1 MTFASMSYSYLFRLP
16 FGISTKQVSAPSSI
30 AGEVTPV
37 LYSSTREMRLRV
49 LAISL
54 ATVFVSLLLAVPALA
69 EDGEGWYGETDD
81 RVVTAFGLGLVL
93 LFTLMVVVFSAIQ
106 NRGDKRKDEKKAAQ
120 ARQRAGW

>member
-1 MTFASMSYSYLFRLP
+1 
-16 FGISTKQVSAPSSI
+16 
-30 AGEVTPV
+30 
-37 LYSSTREMRLRV
+37 MRLRV

-54 ATVFVSLLLAVPALA
+54 AATLVSLLLATSAMA
-69 EDGEGWYGETDD
+69 ENGEGLYGETDD

>member
-1 MTFASMSYSYLFRLP
+1 
-16 FGISTKQVSAPSSI
+16 
-30 AGEVTPV
+30 
-37 LYSSTREMRLRV
+37 MRLRV

-54 ATVFVSLLLAVPALA
+54 GTVLTSLLLAVPALA

-93 LFTLMVVVFSAIQ
+93 LFTLMVIVFSAIQ
-106 NRGDKRKDEKKAAQ
+106 GRGDKRKEEKKAAQ

>member
-1 MTFASMSYSYLFRLP
+1 
-16 FGISTKQVSAPSSI
+16 
-30 AGEVTPV
+30 
-37 LYSSTREMRLRV
+37 MRLRT

-54 ATVFVSLLLAVPALA
+54 ATTLVSLLLAASAFA

-93 LFTLMVVVFSAIQ
+93 LFTFMVIVFSWIQ
-106 NRGDKRKDEKKAAQ
+106 GRGDKRKDEKKAAQ